1 MALTDDINVTK
12 NKSAFRFSSGTGKA
26 VMADQ
31 SRKWLTIILSLL
43 FALLAGFLMAEKQ
56 LLGFGLLASV
66 IATAVLLLCI
76 LNAEIGL
83 YIILIYSFFI
93 SFFNRLLFDNI
104 LPVGVFSDIL
114 IGVTFLGFI
123 IRREKIAFETKKL
136 VNTRVGLL
144 LVVIYLYTF
153 FEIFNFAGLSI
164 SGFIPVI
171 RKIVG
176 VFLLLLISF
185 IVFSDKKKIDRF
197 IKVFF
202 VSCILVA
209 VYACIQEWHGFFNF
223 EMDWLRL
230 DPRRFRMTFV
240 NGGARRMSVFP
251 DALSLSIVMSI
262 ASVFF
267 TVLALAQ
274 TSTFKRVVIFVAVA
288 LMLAAMSYSLTRTA
302 NVMFVAGIVLFVLLT
317 VNRKTTRIFAVF
329 GLVFFLALQFL
340 PFGGSNQ
347 QGHFIRTLRSGTKD
361 PSYLV
366 RENNRKSIQ
375 PYIYVHPFGGGL
387 STTGDEG
394 LTYHPNHP
402 LAGFPPDSGYLK
414 KALELGWIGFIII
427 LFLYFTVIK
436 TGISGYFSDTGP
448 KEKMLFAACTSALF
462 CFYVGDFAQVAIGQI
477 TDVVV
482 YYPLISIILR
492 LPEFNSTSQTQ
503 LQTV

>member
-1 MALTDDINVTK
+1 MPFTDEIEVKDHRYSYMQREK
-12 NKSAFRFSSGTGKA
+12 KSVSANR
-26 VMADQ
+26 V
-31 SRKWLTIILSLL
+31 SRWLIILLPLL
-43 FALLAGFLMAEKQ
+43 FALISGFLMAEQ
-56 LLGFGLLASV
+56 ELLGLGLLALIIGLAV
-66 IATAVLLLCI
+66 ITLCI

-83 YIILIYSFFI
+83 YIILLYSFFI
-93 SFFNRLLFDNI
+93 SFFNRLVFENL

-114 IGVTFLGFI
+114 IGVTFFGFI
-123 IRREKIAFETKKL
+123 IRREKIGVEAKRLFGT
-136 VNTRVGLL
+136 TVGMLL
-144 LVVIYLYTF
+144 LIIYVYTF

-171 RKIVG
+171 RKILS
-176 VFLLLLISF
+176 VFLLLLISY
-185 IVFSDKKKIDRF
+185 IIFSDRKRIDRF
-197 IKVFF
+197 VNILF
-202 VSCILVA
+202 VSCVVVA
-209 VYACIQEWHGFFNF
+209 LYACIQEWHGFFNF

-262 ASVFF
+262 GVVFY
-267 TVLALAQ
+267 TA
-274 TSTFKRVVIFVAVA
+274 IA
-288 LMLAAMSYSLTRTA
+288 LMQKRGIKKLIFFLGVFLMLVAMSYSLIRTA
-302 NVMFVAGIVLFVLLT
+302 NVMVVAGMALFILLT
-317 VNRKTTRIFAVF
+317 INLKPTRIFAIF
-329 GLVFFLALQFL
+329 GIALLLIMPFL
-340 PFGGSNQ
+340 PFGGFNQ
-347 QGHFIRTLRSGTKD
+347 NSQFVQTLRGGTKD

-427 LFLYFTVIK
+427 LVLYFSVIK
-436 TGISGYFSDTGP
+436 TGINGYFSATGLW
-448 KEKMLFAACTSALF
+448 EKTLLAACTAALF

-477 TDVVV
+477 TDVVI

-492 LPEFNSTSQTQ
+492 IIEVNQISKTQSQTI
-503 LQTV
+503 